1 MVLKDLDEPAEIK
14 ICLVKRWKTTMTS
27 KQNPALDQ
35 IRKAKLLFASG
46 QIRESIKQFTLA
58 EKEGYELLDIWLS
71 RGAALLAL
79 GHYKAAETD
88 FSNVLQV
95 QQDNER
101 AYYYRGIAR
110 AAQGRHQ
117 KAISDLTACLSR
129 NNNRG
134 IAHLIRGLS
143 YAELGNRSE
152 AILDINS
159 AGAFSDAELDSFAKL
174 FGTIGHPFRNAR
186 AMMAEE
192 NAPWN
197 NLLDRSSADK
207 LMKLLQ

>member
-1 MVLKDLDEPAEIK
+1 MQ
-14 ICLVKRWKTTMTS
+14 T
-27 KQNPALDQ
+27 QNREAMDQ

-46 QIRESIKQFTLA
+46 QIRESIREFTVA
-58 EKEGYELLDIWLS
+58 EREGYELLDIWLS

-79 GHYKAAETD
+79 GHYKAAERD
-88 FSNVLQV
+88 FSNILEV
-95 QQDNER
+95 QKDNER
-101 AYYYRGIAR
+101 AYYYRGISR

-117 KAISDLTACLSR
+117 KAIDDLSQSLSR

-143 YAELGNRSE
+143 YAELGNKSD
-152 AILDINS
+152 AVLDINS
-159 AGAFSDAELDSFAKL
+159 AGAFSDAEFDSFAQL

-186 AMMAEE
+186 ALMAEE

-197 NLLDRSSADK
+197 NLLDKSSAEK
-207 LMKLLQ
+207 LIKLL

>member
-1 MVLKDLDEPAEIK
+1 MN
-14 ICLVKRWKTTMTS
+14 TS
-27 KQNPALDQ
+27 NKSSALEQ

-46 QIRESIKQFTLA
+46 QIKESIKEFTLA
-58 EKEGYELLDIWLS
+58 EQEGYELLDIWLS
-71 RGAALLAL
+71 RGAALLAISR
-79 GHYKAAETD
+79 YQPAETD
-88 FSNVLQV
+88 FSNVIEV

-117 KAISDLTACLSR
+117 KAISDLTASLSR

-143 YAELGNRSE
+143 YAELGNRSD

-159 AGAFSDAELDSFAKL
+159 AGAFSDAELKSFSKL
-174 FGTIGHPFRNAR
+174 FGTIGHPFRNAL
-186 AMMAEE
+186 AFMSEE

-197 NLLDRSSADK
+197 NLLDRSSADR

>member
-1 MVLKDLDEPAEIK
+1 
-14 ICLVKRWKTTMTS
+14 MTS
-27 KQNPALDQ
+27 KQEHTLGH

-58 EKEGYELLDIWLS
+58 EQQGYELLDIWLS

-88 FSNVLQV
+88 FSNVLEV
-95 QQDNER
+95 QRDNER

-117 KAISDLTACLSR
+117 KAIGDLTASLSR

-143 YAELGNRSE
+143 YAELGNKSDAE
-152 AILDINS
+152 LDINS
-159 AGAFSDAELDSFAKL
+159 AGAFSDAELNSCAKL
-174 FGTIGHPFRNAR
+174 FGTIGHPFPNTKAL
-186 AMMAEE
+186 MAEE

-197 NLLDRSSADK
+197 NLLDRSSAEK
-207 LMKLLQ
+207 LMRLL

>member
-1 MVLKDLDEPAEIK
+1 METNNTPAME
-14 ICLVKRWKTTMTS
+14 
-27 KQNPALDQ
+27 Q

-46 QIRESIKQFTLA
+46 QIRESIREFTVA
-58 EKEGYELLDIWLS
+58 EREGYELVDIWLS

-79 GHYKAAETD
+79 GHFKAAERD

-95 QQDNER
+95 QQENER
-101 AYYYRGIAR
+101 AYYFRGISR

-117 KAISDLTACLSR
+117 KAIDDLTQSLSR

-143 YAELGNRSE
+143 YAELGNKSD
-152 AILDINS
+152 AVLDINS
-159 AGAFSDAELDSFAKL
+159 AGAFSDAEFDSFANL
-174 FGTIGHPFRNAR
+174 FGSVGHPFQNAR
-186 AMMAEE
+186 ELMAEE

-197 NLLDRSSADK
+197 NLLDKSSAEK
-207 LMKLLQ
+207 LMKLL